1 MKKIIIVF
9 VLLLAGCAGQ
19 QRAIK
24 YYTIDSYTIDQPE
37 LSERAHRTPLPYV
50 VEVLDF
56 SVSGPYNDTRIA
68 LRTGSNELEYFHFHQ
83 WAEMPGAAVRYFIWR
98 VLSDADLFETCQ
110 LRVAV
115 AAPQFIVTGA
125 VNRLER
131 TDIEDE
137 AGVQVNAVF
146 QLLDVR
152 ENRMIV
158 SHDFNNFRPFSR
170 NAPMNIFA
178 QEVTNIFREELYVF
192 IEKIDNHFASL

>member
-37 LSERAHRTPLPYV
+37 LSERTYRTPLPYV

-131 TDIEDE
+131 TDIGDE
-137 AGVQVNAVF
+137 AGAQVNAVF

>member
-1 MKKIIIVF
+1 MKNIIIVF

-24 YYTIDSYTIDQPE
+24 YYTLDSYPIDPQE
-37 LSERAHRTPLPYV
+37 MSEPIRRTPLPYV

-56 SVSGPYNDTRIA
+56 PVSGPYNDTRIA
-68 LRTGSNELEYFHFHQ
+68 LRTGSNELEYFHYHQ
-83 WAEMPGAAVRYFIWR
+83 WAETPGASVRYFVWR

-115 AAPQFIVTGA
+115 TAPQFIVTGA

-131 TDIEDE
+131 TDTEDE
-137 AGVQVNAVF
+137 AGALVNAVF

-178 QEVTNIFREELYVF
+178 QEVTNIFREELHVF
-192 IEKIDNHFASL
+192 IEKINNHFASL